1 MKSAKNK
8 HFDFAGSRQKACALE
23 LWQPGTTFA

>member
-8 HFDFAGSRQKACALE
+8 HFDFSASRQKACALP
-23 LWQPGTTFA
+23 LWQLGTTFA